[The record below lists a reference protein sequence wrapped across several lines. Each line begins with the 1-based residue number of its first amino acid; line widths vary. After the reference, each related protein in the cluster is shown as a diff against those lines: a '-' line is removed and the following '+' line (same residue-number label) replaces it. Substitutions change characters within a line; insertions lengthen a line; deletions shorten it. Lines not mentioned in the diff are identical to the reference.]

1 MLNEEDFKTL
11 ITQVQSSQELSVKEA
26 AKERILEANL
36 NLVRSIVH
44 RFTNRGYE
52 WDDLFQ
58 IGCIGLLKAIER
70 FDLNFSVK
78 FSTYAVPMIIG
89 EIRRFIRDDNPVKV
103 SRPLK
108 ELAFRV
114 HKTQEKLQGALGR
127 EPTITEI
134 AKELSLAPQ
143 EIVSALEAVQPQ
155 VSLYEQ
161 TFQSNDGGDVLHLLD
176 QLMISDGNENGYFD
190 RLALR
195 EVLTR
200 LPIKERT
207 VIYLRF
213 FADKTQAE
221 IAAEIGLSQV
231 QVSRIE
237 KNALKLVRGLL
248 QTS

>member
-1 MLNEEDFKTL
+1 MLNEEEFKEL
-11 ITQVQSSQELSVKEA
+11 LLKAQSAEPAVKEIA
-26 AKERILEANL
+26 TERILENNL

-89 EIRRFIRDDNPVKV
+89 EIRRFIRDDNPIKV

-108 ELAFRV
+108 ELAYRV
-114 HKTQEKLQGALGR
+114 HKTR
-127 EPTITEI
+127 EPTIGEI
-134 AKELSLAPQ
+134 ARELSLAPQ

-155 VSLYEQ
+155 VSIYEQ
-161 TFQSNDGGDVLHLLD
+161 AFQGSDGSDTIHLLD
-176 QLMISDGNENGYFD
+176 QLIHSDGQDSAYFD
-190 RLALR
+190 KLALK
-195 EVLTR
+195 EVLGR
-200 LPIKERT
+200 LPVKERT

-213 FADKTQAE
+213 FSDKTQAE
-221 IAAEIGLSQV
+221 IAEIIGLSQV

-237 KNALKLVRGLL
+237 KQALKIIREFL

>member
-1 MLNEEDFKTL
+1 MLNEEEFKALL
-11 ITQVQSSQELSVKEA
+11 IKAHSNDPSINTA
-26 AKERILEANL
+26 AKECLLEANL

-44 RFTNRGYE
+44 RFSNRGYE

-89 EIRRFIRDDNPVKV
+89 EIRRFIRDDNSIKV

-114 HKTQEKLQGALGR
+114 HKTQERLQGTLGR

-134 AKELSLAPQ
+134 AAELALVPQ

-155 VSLYEQ
+155 LSIYEQ
-161 TFQSNDGGDVLHLLD
+161 TFQGSDGSDTIHLLD
-176 QLMISDGNENGYFD
+176 QLTLTTGQDNSYFD
-190 RLALR
+190 NLALR

-200 LPIKERT
+200 LPVKERT

-213 FADKTQAE
+213 FADKTQSE
-221 IAAEIGLSQV
+221 IAAAIGLSQV

-237 KNALKLVRGLL
+237 KQALKLVRELL
-248 QTS
+248 QTSN

>member
-1 MLNEEDFKTL
+1 MLKDEEFKNL
-11 ITQVQSSQELSVKEA
+11 LLKAQSPDPNIREE
-26 AKERILEANL
+26 AKERILESNL

-70 FDLNFSVK
+70 FDQNFSVK

-89 EIRRFIRDDNPVKV
+89 EIRRFIRDDNPIKV
-103 SRPLK
+103 SRPIK
-108 ELAFRV
+108 ELAYKV
-114 HKTQEKLQGALGR
+114 HKARERLQGTLGR

-134 AKELSLAPQ
+134 SKELSLAPQ

-161 TFQSNDGGDVLHLLD
+161 AYQGNEGGDTIHLLD
-176 QLMISDGNENGYFD
+176 QVMLSDGQDSSYFEK
-190 RLALR
+190 LALK
-195 EVLTR
+195 EVLAR
-200 LPIKERT
+200 LPVKERT

-221 IAAEIGLSQV
+221 IAAAIGLSQV

-237 KNALKLVRGLL
+237 KQALKIIRELM